1 MCGKLHANM
10 IMGYQWVSWASRQ
23 VMPLTH
29 LYCWVVWE
37 CSICTSWTRILGCS
51 QVKLPQSLQAAA
63 EETGYT
69 RGAAGLKPHIP
80 RRIDPEEFLHVTKF
94 HVFKVFHFKSLTL
107 RTNIATRNSHFE
119 DVVPFKQGGICELHG
134 GYFALCHHGSS
145 LFPVVIDPVGKLAKV
160 RTIQKS
166 VVKMQVCGQGA
177 RNIWMIV
184 YVNL

>member
-1 MCGKLHANM
+1 MG
-10 IMGYQWVSWASRQ
+10 IMGFQASDALDTPVLLGGLGMQ
-23 VMPLTH
+23 H
-29 LYCWVVWE
+29 LYILDSYPWLLAGEVAAIVA
-37 CSICTSWTRILGCS
+37 SGSRGDRLYPGSSWTE
-51 QVKLPQSLQAAA
+51 A
-63 EETGYT
+63 
-69 RGAAGLKPHIP
+69 PHP
-80 RRIDPEEFLHVTKF
+80 SRRIDPEEFLHVTKF

-119 DVVPFKQGGICELHG
+119 DVVTFKQGGICELHG